1 MNLNKFG
8 KIITAFISSLFIY
21 IFIVGRFT
29 PAEIIAGIILSL
41 IIAVLVVNFFPL
53 DLKYLNPIRIFW
65 LFIYLFPFL
74 WYMIKANLII
84 ASTVI
89 KPSLPISPGIL
100 RGKTELKSPLGKLLL
115 TSSITLTP
123 GTLSVDIEGDEV
135 QIHCV
140 QVKEGYTAENIMK
153 PFEKFIKRITE

>member
-1 MNLNKFG
+1 MDKFG
-8 KIITAFISSLFIY
+8 KIITAFISSFLIY

-29 PAEIIAGIILSL
+29 PAELVAGIILSIL
-41 IIAVLVVNFFPL
+41 ISIFVVKFFPISI
-53 DLKYLNPIRIFW
+53 KYLNPIRIFW
-65 LFIYLFPFL
+65 LIVYLFPFM
-74 WYMIKANLII
+74 WYMIKANVII
-84 ASTVI
+84 ALTVA

-100 RGKTELKSPLGKLLL
+100 RGKTELKSALGKILL

-123 GTLSVDIEGDEV
+123 GTLSVDIDDDDEV

-140 QVKEGYTAENIMK
+140 QIKEGDTAEKIMK